1 MKKMYSIITISFFL
15 LVLPS
20 SVLAASA
27 AKDVKE
33 GNKLYQQEKYDKA
46 AEKYSQAKEES
57 PDSEIIHFN
66 LGAALYKKGQYK
78 EAVEATTKALSTED
92 RELEAKAVY
101 NLANST
107 YKLGSQ
113 LAASDLNSAIGMY
126 REALDY
132 YKRAIELDGSD
143 KEAKYNHELVER
155 KLKVL
160 LDQLKNQQQ
169 QQDHDQNREDG
180 QDRQQSQADSD
191 GQKEDEQQKNQQ
203 QKKQQHPKVGIQ
215 GPRFSNAHEGAQE
228 GAQALI
234 LEAEPGNI
242 RADGLHPAV
251 KDHGIKVRPGHH
263 VGHHSGHQHH
273 QDRFQVALADS
284 HQILVATS

>member
-27 AKDVKE
+27 AKEVGE
-33 GNKLYQQEKYDKA
+33 GNRLYEQDKYDEA

-113 LAASDLNSAIGMY
+113 LAVSDMNSAIGMY

-203 QKKQQHPKVGIQ
+203 QKKQQRTDNEDAESGDEKDQAASKEDSQETQPS
-215 GPRFSNAHEGAQE
+215 RSREDASEGMSPEEAQM
-228 GAQALI
+228 L
-234 LEAEPGNI
+234 LEAYGQEEAREDVRQQKKAQFRGV
-242 RADGLHPAV
+242 L
-251 KDHGIKVRPGHH
+251 KDW
-263 VGHHSGHQHH
+263 
-273 QDRFQVALADS
+273 
-284 HQILVATS
+284 